1 MAEGLNLPTKELQQ
15 RIAAALE
22 LIAENYTPHTA
33 SGNGYFSRDVLP
45 SVTKTAIT
53 IPAGMQVEING
64 KIYAVTTAVTLN
76 ASEAGSA
83 TERAGKDVYVYA
95 VEPANGSAPSFVLS
109 MNSTVPSGYT
119 QDTSR
124 KIGGFHCLCVA
135 TGATGNAAAGY
146 SAGDIVPPSVW
157 DLKHRPRSEPE
168 GMVYIEELNLW
179 CDIYLPSWSG
189 SMVQSRYGGTIL
201 DGDSTPKM
209 HGERFVEYA
218 GAAKKRL
225 CSRDE
230 FMVIADSS
238 TQMTNI
244 SGSTDPVTTG
254 GHEDTASKRIVSKD
268 FVEDLTGVLWQ
279 WTSDVFGAFNVVSST
294 SFSNQGGIAATAQT
308 SSANGDHYLRNYQ
321 WQEDGRSTTHREVD
335 GALNVKG
342 LAYGALAR
350 ALVGGDWGYGSHC
363 GSRSVHLGS
372 LSSSRYGVSSARLVS
387 SPRAA

>member
-15 RIAAALE
+15 RIAEALE
-22 LIAENYTPHTA
+22 LIADNYTPHTA

-146 SAGDIVPPSVW
+146 SAGDIIPPSVW

-244 SGSTDPVTTG
+244 SGSADPVTTG
-254 GHEDTASKRIVSKD
+254 GHKDTASKRIVSKD

-279 WTSDVFGAFNVVSST
+279 WTSDIVGHGNTGTT
-294 SFSNQGGIAATAQT
+294 SLASGTQT
-308 SSANGDHYLRNYQ
+308 TSDNGTHHVTNHG
-321 WQEDGRSTTHREVD
+321 WQEDGRGTTHREID

-342 LAYGALAR
+342 LANGALVR
-350 ALVGGDWGYGSHC
+350 ALVGGFWGDGSHC
-363 GSRSVHLGS
+363 GSRSVYLS
-372 LSSSRYGVSSARLVS
+372 LLSSYRYGGYSARLVS